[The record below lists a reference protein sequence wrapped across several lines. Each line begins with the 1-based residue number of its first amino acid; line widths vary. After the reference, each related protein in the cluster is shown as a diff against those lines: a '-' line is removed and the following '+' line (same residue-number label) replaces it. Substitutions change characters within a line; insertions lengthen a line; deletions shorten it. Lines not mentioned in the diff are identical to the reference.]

1 MALLHHPIIGERGQS
16 TVGACAIPSHL
27 HHHKFTHSENMI
39 AKIYPNGHPDIAD
52 REQPVRYFDIRK
64 LTEAECLKLMGVDHD
79 NITKLVDNPKLARS
93 SVYKLAGNSI
103 VVDCMYYIFKQVY
116 GLGDAEPSNNLF
128 AEPIFKADLPNTIR
142 MVTLCSGYD
151 SQLLAMDRFASEVG
165 KSTDLVWWA
174 EYDPDNKKPI
184 DEQPAVI
191 AHNSLFPQYAERNLG
206 DMTAIDWDKVDVQG
220 EIDWLFCSSPCQS
233 ISNSGLRHGMARGS
247 GTRSAILW
255 YTEEAIRKLK
265 PKFFLQENVKAMIGK
280 RNIDDFREWQKVVED
295 CGYTNYYTVMNA
307 KDYGIPQNRERVFM
321 LSVRKDLNLP
331 TFVFPKP
338 FTLNCEVADY
348 LDDVTDEKYYLQPE
362 AVIKFLQFNEE
373 DKSSGI
379 RYVYTDKK
387 LTDEQIKQIQDGK

>member
-1 MALLHHPIIGERGQS
+1 
-16 TVGACAIPSHL
+16 
-27 HHHKFTHSENMI
+27 MI

>member
-1 MALLHHPIIGERGQS
+1 
-16 TVGACAIPSHL
+16 
-27 HHHKFTHSENMI
+27 MI

-64 LTEAECLKLMGVDHD
+64 LTDGECLKLMGVANKD
-79 NITKLVDNPKLARS
+79 ISTIVDNPLLSRS
-93 SVYKLAGNSI
+93 SIYKLAGNSI

-116 GLGDAEPSNNLF
+116 GLGDAEPSNDLF
-128 AEPIFKADLPNTIR
+128 AEPIFKADLPKTIR

-165 KSTDLVWWA
+165 CKTDLVYWS
-174 EYDPDNKKPI
+174 EFDPESKKRI
-184 DEQPAVI
+184 DEQPAVV

-206 DMTAIDWDKVDVQG
+206 DMTKIEWDKVDVQG
-220 EIDWLFCSSPCQS
+220 EIDWLTYSTPCQS
-233 ISNSGLRHGMARGS
+233 ISNSGLRHGMAKGS

-255 YTEEAIRKLK
+255 YTEAAIRRLK
-265 PKFFLQENVKAMIGK
+265 PKFLLQENVKAMVGK
-280 RNIDDFREWQKVVED
+280 KNIADFTEWQRVVED

-338 FTLNCEVADY
+338 FPLNCEVADY
-348 LDDVTDEKYYLQPE
+348 LDDVKEQRYYLQPE

-373 DKSSGI
+373 DKSDGI
-379 RYVYTDKK
+379 HYVYTDKK
-387 LTDEQIKQIQDGK
+387 LSDEQIKAIQDGK